1 MDLVTA
7 LSGSGPAY
15 FFYIAEA
22 MLKEATSQGMSEA
35 QAQRLIYQTM
45 AGAAELLQQSD
56 LAPEAL
62 RNKVTS
68 PGGTTAA
75 ALEVL
80 QQQDVSTAIQ
90 QAVKAAVIR
99 GQELAK

>member
-1 MDLVTA
+1 
-7 LSGSGPAY
+7 
-15 FFYIAEA
+15 
-22 MLKEATSQGMSEA
+22 
-35 QAQRLIYQTM
+35 M

-80 QQQDVSTAIQ
+80 QQQDVSTAMQ
-90 QAVKAAVIR
+90 QALKAAVIR